1 MTNMPMRVR
10 NVMGWLVLCVLA
22 SAAAWPALAQDT
34 TYQAT
39 VPVADTSAAQRSHAF
54 AVALDHVLA
63 RVSSHPL
70 DYAQVN
76 AQAATYVQQYQYQR
90 APAGASA
97 PFLLIVNFA
106 PASIQHLVDSLSV
119 AGAAPAV
126 DSSVAGLPAVVG
138 GGEGAVWVSNL
149 HSALDFAG
157 ALAAFRSAPGVSAA
171 AVQQAQDAGML
182 LEVHTSMPLSQVLAT
197 LEGDGHLV
205 AADTLHAGAT
215 ASLRWVK

>member
-22 SAAAWPALAQDT
+22 SVAAWPALAQDT

-63 RVSSHPL
+63 RVSSRPL
-70 DYAQVN
+70 DDEQVN
-76 AQAATYVQQYQYQR
+76 TQAATYVQQYQYQR
-90 APAGASA
+90 APAGAPE

-106 PASIQHLVDSLSV
+106 PSSIHHLVDSLSAANPATTPDNGI
-119 AGAAPAV
+119 AGTPAA
-126 DSSVAGLPAVVG
+126 VG
-138 GGEGAVWVSNL
+138 GGQGSVWVSNL
-149 HSALDFAG
+149 HSALDFAH
-157 ALAAFRSAPGVSAA
+157 ALAAFHSAPGVSAA
-171 AVQQAQDAGML
+171 AVQQTQDGGML
-182 LEVHTSMPLSQVLAT
+182 LDVHTSMPLQQVLAT

-205 AADTLHAGAT
+205 ASDTLHAGAT